1 MKITRPLC
9 LLAFIAMVSGCAGPM
24 TLSQATALT
33 RVNLLKTFVGMPK
46 ERVVSIVGTKPK
58 EVIDPKASNDQTIA
72 TISNPYRSETIQGN
86 GKNLEVVFYVTDDK
100 DGDGVISNEDL
111 TPLVFEEGKMIGWGW
126 GYLVSEDQKFEIT
139 VK

>member
-1 MKITRPLC
+1 MKKTKPIC
-9 LLAFIAMVSGCAGPM
+9 LLVFAVMVSGCAAPM

-33 RVNLLKTFVGMPK
+33 REMLLKTSVGMSRK
-46 ERVVSIVGTKPK
+46 KVDNIVGTKPK
-58 EVIDPKASNDQTIA
+58 KVIDPKASNDQTFA
-72 TISNPYRSETIQGN
+72 TFNNPFRSEIIQGN
-86 GKNLEVVFYVTDDK
+86 GKNFEVVFYVTDDIG
-100 DGDGVISNEDL
+100 GDGVFSNEDL